1 MNPKITRRQLAAV
14 IHVAAA
20 GSAAISLDV
29 VKAIAQAPPGGQ
41 DPDGVALDR
50 AARESHRRN
59 STILA
64 QFEIPIALEPAFLFK
79 A

>member
-14 IHVAAA
+14 INVAAA
-20 GSAAISLDV
+20 GAAAISLDV
-29 VKAIAQAPPGGQ
+29 VKAAAQTPAAGQ
-41 DPDGVALDR
+41 DLGN

-59 STILA
+59 SATLA
-64 QFEIPIALEPAFLFK
+64 QFEIQMSLEPAFLFK